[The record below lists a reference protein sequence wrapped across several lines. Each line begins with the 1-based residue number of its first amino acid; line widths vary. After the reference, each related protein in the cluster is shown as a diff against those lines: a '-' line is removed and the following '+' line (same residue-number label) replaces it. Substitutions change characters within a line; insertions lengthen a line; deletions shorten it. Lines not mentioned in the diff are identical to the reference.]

1 MDPSTNGELAAA
13 LERDGVRLLGHRFCE
28 PRVSQFALST
38 LAGITPLHVVSRLK
52 GRLQYV
58 IRASVPKAF
67 QRNYALRSFG
77 PATRAAVEAYVA
89 AQVTHHP
96 RPEPCVQAML
106 ERHQIQHA
114 DVDLSR
120 PRTTAHAI
128 YWYNLHIVL
137 VHRQRWAEVS
147 EDVLGEVAGM
157 IERVARAKSFALSRA
172 GLLPDHIHL
181 TLGCPSKLRRQKL
194 CWRFSITWHSC
205 TA

>member
-1 MDPSTNGELAAA
+1 M
-13 LERDGVRLLGHRFCE
+13 
-28 PRVSQFALST
+28 SQFALST
-38 LAGITPLHVVSRLK
+38 LAETTPLHVVSRLK
-52 GRLQYV
+52 GRLQYL

-96 RPEPCVQAML
+96 RADPRVQVML

-137 VHRQRWAEVS
+137 VHRERWAEVR
-147 EDVLGEVAGM
+147 EDVLGELAGM
-157 IERVARAKSFALSRA
+157 LERVSRAKSLPCRA
-172 GLLPDHIHL
+172 R
-181 TLGCPSKLRRQKL
+181 GCCRTIS
-194 CWRFSITWHSC
+194 T
-205 TA
+205 